1 MQNGIIKKEQRVMD
15 TIYRAK
21 PYIPEVTHKWILR
34 KFETILQSGGLIQ
47 GAHVKEFEDDACQM
61 FNVKNAVATT
71 SCGTGLETVLIA
83 SGIKGKRFIVPTQT
97 FAASVNCIIRTGNT
111 PLIVDVDSD
120 TQCLSLD
127 IIKKSME
134 EAGQGKIGGVVLVH
148 MSGLITPEMEEIEKY
163 CKDNDLFL
171 LTDDAHSYG
180 AQLYN
185 PYKDERRCSGTFGD
199 AGVFSFYPSKIIT
212 TGEGGMITTNDDEL
226 AEKCRV
232 VRNHGTTRND
242 GEYQGLDYGYTCA
255 MPSSNYRMSE
265 FHAVLGLAQNKYLQ
279 SFIERR
285 NEIADIYN
293 ERLSKVEWLQ
303 TPFKDD
309 TIKQTYW
316 QYIVKITDGRDR
328 TETLLRLLDEYE
340 IPTANAYS
348 PLCHEQEIYKGYL
361 SSNGYK
367 NSEEFITKIF
377 SLPMYVEMTDE
388 QVHYICRTIEE
399 L

>member
-1 MQNGIIKKEQRVMD
+1 
-15 TIYRAK
+15 
-21 PYIPEVTHKWILR
+21 
-34 KFETILQSGGLIQ
+34 
-47 GAHVKEFEDDACQM
+47 
-61 FNVKNAVATT
+61 
-71 SCGTGLETVLIA
+71 
-83 SGIKGKRFIVPTQT
+83 
-97 FAASVNCIIRTGNT
+97 
-111 PLIVDVDSD
+111 
-120 TQCLSLD
+120 
-127 IIKKSME
+127 
-134 EAGQGKIGGVVLVH
+134 

-212 TGEGGMITTNDDEL
+212 TGEGGMITTNNDEL

-328 TETLLRLLDEYE
+328 TETLLRLLDEYQ

>member
-1 MQNGIIKKEQRVMD
+1 
-15 TIYRAK
+15 
-21 PYIPEVTHKWILR
+21 
-34 KFETILQSGGLIQ
+34 
-47 GAHVKEFEDDACQM
+47 M

-185 PYKDERRCSGTFGD
+185 PYKDERRCAGTFGD

-212 TGEGGMITTNDDEL
+212 TGEGGMITTNNDEL

-309 TIKQTYW
+309 MIKQTYW

>member
-1 MQNGIIKKEQRVMD
+1 MD

-309 TIKQTYW
+309 MIKQTYW

>member
-1 MQNGIIKKEQRVMD
+1 MD

-212 TGEGGMITTNDDEL
+212 TGEGGMITTNNDEL

>member
-1 MQNGIIKKEQRVMD
+1 MD

-21 PYIPEVTHKWILR
+21 PYIPEVTHKWILN
-34 KFETILQSGGLIQ
+34 KFESILRTGALIQ
-47 GAHVKEFEDDACQM
+47 GQHVGEFEKEACHM
-61 FNVKNAVATT
+61 FNVKNAIATT
-71 SCGTGLETVLIA
+71 SCGTGLETVLLA
-83 SGIKGKRFIVPTQT
+83 SGIKNKRFIVPTQT

-111 PLIVDVDSD
+111 PLIVDVDET

-127 IIKKSME
+127 IIKENMTDDV
-134 EAGQGKIGGVVLVH
+134 GGVVLVH
-148 MSGLITPEMEEIEKY
+148 MSGLITPEMIAIEEY
-163 CKDNDLFL
+163 CKENDLFL

-180 AQLYN
+180 AQLYDV
-185 PYKDERRCSGTFGD
+185 YKDERRYSGTFGN

-212 TGEGGMITTNDDEL
+212 TAEGGLITTNDDEL

-232 VRNHGTTRND
+232 VRNHGTRRND
-242 GEYQGLDYGYTCA
+242 GEYQGLDYGYTCDMA
-255 MPSSNYRMSE
+255 STNYRMSE
-265 FHAVLGLAQNKYLQ
+265 FHAVLGLAQNKYLNG
-279 SFIERR
+279 FLERR

-293 ERLSKVEWLQ
+293 ERLSKVDWLQ
-303 TPFKDD
+303 IPFKSD
-309 TIKQTYW
+309 TISQTYW

-328 TETLLRLLDEYE
+328 TETLLRLLDEYK

-348 PLCHEQEIYKGYL
+348 PLCHEQELYKDYL
-361 SSNGYK
+361 SPKGYK

-388 QVHYICRTIEE
+388 QVHYICRTIEQ